1 MPLLQAEFHDEKATL
16 GEGTRAAADP
26 ESGAGKLA
34 LHVHCSF
41 SRQRMR
47 LPETTNNW
55 PPVIKTPNF
64 ITWAIVPGVESV
76 VLVKPSKRLFDPI
89 PHHSE

>member
-1 MPLLQAEFHDEKATL
+1 MV
-16 GEGTRAAADP
+16 AADP
-26 ESGAGKLA
+26 ASGAGKLA

-64 ITWAIVPGVESV
+64 IISVFVPGVESCPCNKCGIRDSTV
-76 VLVKPSKRLFDPI
+76 PRRKILEATNLVHQFCINL
-89 PHHSE
+89 